1 MNEQPPLRVA
11 SVALIA
17 MIGASICLACVLV
30 RVAWIQL
37 DPPEQLAEF
46 LDDRTVSRGD
56 RPPRADVVDRRGR
69 VLASSRIGRRIFVD
83 PLGIERP
90 YAETLTRV
98 CEIAGLDPSEV
109 FPRVARRLAYN
120 EAPPEGKGPS
130 RYVSIGRVL
139 DDSTALRVEAAKIT
153 GVHLERRF
161 VRESPAGTALA
172 EIVGVVGI
180 DHDGLVGVEASAD
193 ERLRG
198 EHGRITY
205 VHDSRGKPMWIRPG
219 AHVAPQPADPLRL
232 TIDLHIQGIA
242 QRVCDAG
249 VIEMDAASVRALVV
263 DPRTGEV
270 LAMAD
275 ARRDPPDAIA
285 WQPDPDSDVAT
296 YDPDQRYRVIEPWT
310 EAQRAI
316 PSLRRNRFVSEVY
329 EPGSTFKPFAWAA
342 VLQAG
347 AIDAGTELD
356 TEQGV
361 WQKGRRTITDVHPHD
376 ALSWHDVLV
385 YSSNIGMA
393 KGVERI
399 SHPAL
404 RDAVRAF
411 GFGDSTSLGLPHE
424 TPGMVAPI
432 KRWNDFTQTSVSF
445 GYNIAVT
452 PVQMARAFSVFARPG
467 ETLGTLPSLKLLAD
481 EFTGSSFDVRVR
493 VLAPAVATAARS
505 AMQRVAERM
514 SERAE
519 RNHEDLRDFPY
530 TLFGKSGTAE
540 LAVPSWWK
548 AGRGYLDKQH
558 RSSFV
563 AAAPIDSPRIVVL
576 VIVDDPGPE
585 LVANR
590 RHFGSATAGPLLM
603 RITRETLEYL
613 GVPHDAAREE

>member
-1 MNEQPPLRVA
+1 MNDQSPLRVTT
-11 SVALIA
+11 VALIA
-17 MIGASICLACVLV
+17 MIGASVCLASVSV

-37 DPPEQLAEF
+37 DPPAELGEF

-56 RPPRADVVDRRGR
+56 RPARADVVDRRGR
-69 VLASSRIGRRIFVD
+69 VLASTRIGRRIFVD
-83 PLGIERP
+83 PLRIERP
-90 YAETLTRV
+90 YADTLSRV
-98 CEIAGLDPSEV
+98 CELAGLEPSEV

-120 EAPPEGKGPS
+120 ENPPEGKGPS

-139 DDSTALRVEAAKIT
+139 DDATAFRIEAAKIK

-161 VRESPAGTALA
+161 VRESPAGDALA
-172 EIVGVVGI
+172 EIVGVVGV

-193 ERLRG
+193 SRLRG
-198 EHGRITY
+198 DRGRITY

-219 AHVAPQPADPLRL
+219 AHVAPQPAEPLRL
-232 TIDLHIQGIA
+232 TIDLHIQSIA
-242 QRVCDAG
+242 QRVCDEG
-249 VIEMDAASVRALVV
+249 VIEMDAASVRALVL

-285 WQPDPDSDVAT
+285 WQPDPESDVAT
-296 YDPDQRYRVIEPWT
+296 YDPAQRYCVIEPWT
-310 EAQRAI
+310 PQQAEI

-347 AIDAGTELD
+347 AIDVETELD

-361 WQKGRRTITDVHPHD
+361 WRKGRRTITDVHPHD
-376 ALSWHDVLV
+376 VLTWHDVLV

-399 SHPAL
+399 SHQAL
-404 RDAVRAF
+404 RDAVRSF

-424 TPGMVAPI
+424 TPGIVARA
-432 KRWNDFTQTSVSF
+432 KNWNDYTQTSVSF

-452 PVQMARAFSVFARPG
+452 PVQMARAFSVFARDSD
-467 ETLGTLPSLKLLAD
+467 TLGTLPSLKLLAD

-493 VLAPAVATAARS
+493 VLAPRIAAAARS

-514 SERAE
+514 GERAQ
-519 RNHEDLRDFPY
+519 RNHEDLRDYPY

-558 RSSFV
+558 RSSFI
-563 AAAPIDSPRIVVL
+563 AGAPMNNPRIVVL

-590 RHFGSATAGPLLM
+590 RHFGSSTAGPLLM

-613 GVPHDAAREE
+613 GVPHDVTSSE